1 MNNRTKKILMA
12 VSNYWTSPYQVGSH
26 HYARFFA
33 KNGFEVLFVSDP
45 ISPFHFLTRNRIQIH
60 DRYEIYKG
68 RIRSDSEKINIYVPM
83 ALVTPNEKPVFRT
96 NFVVNNWSK
105 LTIPNILNYARYLGF
120 GEINFLWFDSIIQ
133 YFWIKGIKYKKS
145 IFRVSDI
152 ISAFKKITG
161 NIQKLESKLMNE
173 VDTIIYT
180 AQTLENYLKGYE
192 NKMVYVPNGV
202 DLDHFINSNKN
213 MPEDF
218 KKIPRPIAIYIGAI
232 DEWFGI
238 DYLIEVANRCKG
250 ISFVI
255 IGNPRINILKLKN
268 ISNIYLLGKRNYS
281 SIPSYIY
288 NSDVGIIIFDIKH
301 PVVKSVNPIKLYEY
315 MACGLPVVS
324 TRWEELEKLNSPAYL
339 AKNPDDFI
347 DKLNLALKDK
357 ERSRYLNF
365 AKENSWEERFKRIEP
380 LLYS

>member
-120 GEINFLWFDSIIQ
+120 GEIDLLWFDSIIQ

-202 DLDHFINSNKN
+202 DLDHFIYSNKN

-232 DEWFGI
+232 DEWFDI
-238 DYLIEVANRCKG
+238 DYLMEVANRCKD

-255 IGNPRINILKLKN
+255 IGNPKTNILKLKN

-324 TRWEELEKLNSPAYL
+324 TKWEELEKLSSPAYL

-347 DKLNLALKDK
+347 DKLNLALKEK